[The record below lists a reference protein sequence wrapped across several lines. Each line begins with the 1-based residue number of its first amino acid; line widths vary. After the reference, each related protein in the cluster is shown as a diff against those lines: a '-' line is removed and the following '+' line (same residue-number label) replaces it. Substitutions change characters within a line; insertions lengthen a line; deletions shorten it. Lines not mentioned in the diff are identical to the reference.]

1 MNSLTKSAMFF
12 TATLIF
18 SCSGANAAGKM
29 DSQNILS
36 GKLSKST
43 PIHIHPFG
51 TSEADLGNPK
61 FRDTANAMV
70 KSAPHL
76 LATDIVESMRAA
88 GFTSVTLDESE
99 GVIPPD
105 ALNVTGR
112 FTKLDPGSQN
122 LRVWIGFGAGES
134 RVCISGE
141 VTDSSGNKLADFAD
155 CRNGLGW
162 GSSGPQADKGSEILG
177 ERVAGFLI
185 DWADS

>member
-1 MNSLTKSAMFF
+1 
-12 TATLIF
+12 
-18 SCSGANAAGKM
+18 M
-29 DSQNILS
+29 DSQNIFS
-36 GKLSKST
+36 GALSKSA
-43 PIHIHPFG
+43 PIHIHPFS

-76 LATDIVESMRAA
+76 LAADIVESLRDA

-99 GVIPPD
+99 GDIPID

-112 FTKLDPGSQN
+112 FTRLDPGRQN
-122 LRVWIGFGAGES
+122 LRVWIGFGTGES
-134 RVCISGE
+134 KVCVSGE
-141 VTDSSGNKLADFAD
+141 VADPDGNKLADSAD

-162 GSSGPQADKGSEILG
+162 GSSGPQADKGAEVLG

>member
-1 MNSLTKSAMFF
+1 
-12 TATLIF
+12 
-18 SCSGANAAGKM
+18 M
-29 DSQNILS
+29 DSQNILT

-43 PIHIHPFG
+43 PIHIHPFD

-61 FRDTANAMV
+61 FRDTAKAMA

-76 LATDIVESMRAA
+76 LAADIVESMRRA
-88 GFTSVTLDESE
+88 GFTSVTLDESD

-105 ALNVTGR
+105 TLNVTGK
-112 FTKLDPGSQN
+112 FIKLDPGSQN
-122 LRVWIGFGAGES
+122 LRVWIGFGAGKS

-141 VTDSSGNKLADFAD
+141 VTDANGNKLADFAD

-162 GSSGPQADKGSEILG
+162 GSSDPQADKGAEILG

-185 DWADS
+185 DWADA

>member
-1 MNSLTKSAMFF
+1 MNSF
-12 TATLIF
+12 TRLVGCLSATLFF
-18 SCSGANAAGKM
+18 SSVGANAAGKM

-36 GKLSKST
+36 GKLFKTTS
-43 PIHIHPFG
+43 IHIHPFS

-61 FRDTANAMV
+61 FRDTAKAMA

-76 LATDIVESMRAA
+76 LAADIVESLRGA

-99 GVIPPD
+99 GIIPPD
-105 ALNVTGR
+105 TLNVTGR

-134 RVCISGE
+134 KVCISGE
-141 VTDSSGNKLADFAD
+141 VTDSSGNKLANFAD

-162 GSSGPQADKGSEILG
+162 GSSEPQVDQGADILG